1 MALQQPNLVD
11 INFLVQFVEKITH
24 FYDFHYQTS
33 KEIRAQIFKL
43 LEEKMSNPEILNT
56 FFSDI
61 NMSKMMNIVA
71 TFG

>member
-33 KEIRAQIFKL
+33 KEIRSQIFKL
-43 LEEKMSNPEILNT
+43 LEEKMANPEILNT

-61 NMSKMMNIVA
+61 NMSKMMNVVA